1 MVSDGLENVCTWKL
15 GDPTNDERCPHTR
28 EKRDY
33 TQPIKDSII
42 DCIGN
47 TPMVRINNITA
58 KDGIKCEVLAK
69 CEFLNPGGAVKDRIG
84 RRMILDAEKQGRI
97 QKNDILIE
105 PTSGNTGI
113 GLAMTAAARG
123 YRMIITL
130 PEKMSQEKQDTLT
143 GLGAEVIRTPTQ
155 YAFDHLYSHI
165 GIAITLGNDLGD
177 HAHVLD

>member
-1 MVSDGLENVCTWKL
+1 MVGAGLENVCTWKL

-28 EKRDY
+28 EKRVY
-33 TQPIKDSII
+33 TNNIKDSII
-42 DCIGN
+42 DCVGN
-47 TPMVRINNITA
+47 TPLVRINNITA

-130 PEKMSQEKQDTLT
+130 PEKMS
-143 GLGAEVIRTPTQ
+143 
-155 YAFDHLYSHI
+155 
-165 GIAITLGNDLGD
+165 
-177 HAHVLD
+177 

>member
-1 MVSDGLENVCTWKL
+1 
-15 GDPTNDERCPHTR
+15 
-28 EKRDY
+28 
-33 TQPIKDSII
+33 
-42 DCIGN
+42 
-47 TPMVRINNITA
+47 
-58 KDGIKCEVLAK
+58 
-69 CEFLNPGGAVKDRIG
+69 
-84 RRMILDAEKQGRI
+84 
-97 QKNDILIE
+97 
-105 PTSGNTGI
+105 
-113 GLAMTAAARG
+113 MTAAARG